1 MTEVTMSTTQKTFG
15 FGQVRL
21 FHLSSVTNAYTLTLG
36 GGVSAWWINNRT
48 TADAATAT
56 LSSGVLTI
64 TVANTPDLD
73 VFVVSAG

>member
-1 MTEVTMSTTQKTFG
+1 MAEITSSTSQKTFG
-15 FGQVRL
+15 FGQVRM
-21 FHLSSVTNAYTLTLG
+21 FHASAVVTGSTLTIG

-73 VFVVSAG
+73 IFVVSAG